1 MGRIL
6 RFIQIKSTETQNMSK
21 YKSKNLYKFDAL
33 TITNFTIFDFLASL
47 LWSVYLVA
55 KIG

>member
-1 MGRIL
+1 
-6 RFIQIKSTETQNMSK
+6 MSK